1 MMIKAV
7 LIDDEEDGR
16 EALKLALRKFCP
28 EIEIIGIFGSPEEGV
43 LGIREHKPQLVFI
56 DVQMPGMSGF
66 DVLQK
71 LSPVSFEVIFISA
84 YDRYAIKAIKFSAL
98 DYLLKPIDIDELVR
112 AVQRVKDRVGKKE
125 NNYPVQS
132 VLHNLQFSTG
142 QVQKLAVPSLD
153 GVDFFNAQ
161 DVIFCKAEG
170 SYTTIFLINGAQKV
184 VSRNLKDFENLL
196 SESGFCRVHHSY
208 LINLNHVQRYVR
220 GEGGYVVLTENHH
233 VDISRRRKEEFL
245 AKLDR
250 P

>member
-1 MMIKAV
+1 V
-7 LIDDEEDGR
+7 L
-16 EALKLALRKFCP
+16 A
-28 EIEIIGIFGSPEEGV
+28 
-43 LGIREHKPQLVFI
+43 IRENKPQLVFI

-98 DYLLKPIDIDELVR
+98 DYLLKPIDVDELVH

-153 GVDFFNAQ
+153 GVDFFSVQ

-170 SYTTIFLINGAQKV
+170 SYTTIFLTNGAQKV

-196 SESGFCRVHHSY
+196 SESAFCRVHHSY